1 MSNINWQKE
10 SLGFLISLFPVKRIK
25 DILEIRKTVT
35 ELLRKHAY
43 ADSVTL
49 IGMEDSV
56 TARVF
61 YSTDSTIT
69 GFIDVE
75 VIAQA
80 IEENK
85 IQVLNNVNIKWANNK
100 TLIVLPVNAPPFIG
114 VFILAFEE
122 LHEDSG
128 FENFLDS
135 VWLGVQDIST
145 QVQVFLTTEK
155 LTTRFNAILSTI
167 PEAIVFVD
175 NVGRSGWIN
184 THASTLLD
192 IPEGNAPSAS
202 LSAAMSQLRSRAI
215 NKSAI
220 EEEAANLF
228 SKPGQTITG
237 WKWIY
242 GNPIEQVLSVSCT
255 PAVSTNIK
263 GRLWVFE
270 DITAV
275 HLADEQLKDLNKEL
289 DDKRKIADEQN
300 MAKSEFL
307 ANMSHEIRTP
317 MNGVIGM
324 TSLLT
329 NTDLNDE
336 QKDYVDT
343 IRISGETLLSII
355 NDILDFS
362 KIESGK
368 MELEQEP
375 FNIKKV
381 IEETYD
387 LLSVKA
393 YEARLDLLYFINS
406 DVPTEIIGDVTRFRQ
421 VLVNLVSNGLKFT
434 EKGEVLIT
442 ASVLSKT
449 KNLYEIEFKVK
460 DTGIGIPAD
469 KYHRLFE
476 SFSQVDS
483 STTRKY
489 GGTGLGLAICQRIVR
504 LMDGNISVESTEN
517 VGTCFTFTIKVE
529 ANNQVLKHNTQA
541 KPEQNLLKGKRA
553 LVIDDNPTNLVILE
567 KHFTLWGLETRS
579 YTTYQKALD
588 AIAKEDFDVV
598 IIDMLMPGKD
608 GFDVGAII
616 KEQKPS
622 LPLILFSSA
631 LYFDKADKERA
642 NNIFTMMLHKPFKHE
657 QVQDALLK
665 VIDSKPVKY
674 TLHAIEKQEAI
685 LPSKINILVA
695 EDDNINQKLIRRAL
709 EKLGYNYELVET
721 GKQAVDHVDNNHYDI
736 IFMDI
741 MMPEMDGVTA
751 THIIRKNKKLTKQ
764 PAIIALTANALA
776 GEREKFLEE
785 GMDDFISKPYK
796 IQDIK
801 HAIERWSKQIQ
812 TEE

>member
-1 MSNINWQKE
+1 MSSINWQKE
-10 SLGFLISLFPVKRIK
+10 SLDFLVGLFPVKRIK
-25 DILEIRKTVT
+25 NILEIRKTVT
-35 ELLRKHAY
+35 ELLCKHAHAY
-43 ADSVTL
+43 STTL

-61 YSTDSTIT
+61 HSTDDAIK

-75 VIAQA
+75 VIAPA

-85 IQVLNNVNIKWANNK
+85 IQVLSNANLKWAADK
-100 TLIVLPVNAPPFIG
+100 TIIILPVNAPPFIG
-114 VFILAFEE
+114 VFILVVEE
-122 LHEDSG
+122 LHKSTAFDD
-128 FENFLDS
+128 FLNIA
-135 VWLGVQDIST
+135 WQGVQDIST
-145 QVQVFLTTEK
+145 QVQIYLTTEK
-155 LTTRFNAILSTI
+155 LTTRFNAILSTV
-167 PEAIVFVD
+167 PQAIVFVD
-175 NVGRSGWIN
+175 DVGKSGWVN
-184 THASTLLD
+184 THAAALLNLTEGST
-192 IPEGNAPSAS
+192 PSAS
-202 LSAAMSQLRSRAI
+202 LAAAMSQLRSRAI

-220 EEEAANLF
+220 EKEAAQLF

-255 PAVSTNIK
+255 PAISTNIK

-270 DITAV
+270 DITVV
-275 HLADEQLKDLNKEL
+275 HMAEEQLKDLNKEL
-289 DDKRKIADEQN
+289 DEKRKIADEQN

-329 NTDLNDE
+329 STDLNDE

-393 YEARLDLLYFINS
+393 YEAGLDLLYYINA

-442 ASVLSKT
+442 ASVLSKIED
-449 KNLYEIEFKVK
+449 LYEIEFKVK

-567 KHFTLWGLETRS
+567 KHFTLWGLETSS

-588 AIAKEDFDVV
+588 AIAKEDYDVV

-642 NNIFTMMLHKPFKHE
+642 NDIFTMMLHKPFKHE
-657 QVQDALLK
+657 QVQDALLN

-674 TLHAIEKQEAI
+674 TLHAIEKQEAV
-685 LPSKINILVA
+685 LPSNINILVA

-751 THIIRKNKKLTKQ
+751 THIIRKNKNLTKQ

-812 TEE
+812 TE

>member
-1 MSNINWQKE
+1 M
-10 SLGFLISLFPVKRIK
+10 
-25 DILEIRKTVT
+25 
-35 ELLRKHAY
+35 
-43 ADSVTL
+43 
-49 IGMEDSV
+49 
-56 TARVF
+56 
-61 YSTDSTIT
+61 
-69 GFIDVE
+69 
-75 VIAQA
+75 
-80 IEENK
+80 
-85 IQVLNNVNIKWANNK
+85 
-100 TLIVLPVNAPPFIG
+100 
-114 VFILAFEE
+114 
-122 LHEDSG
+122 
-128 FENFLDS
+128 
-135 VWLGVQDIST
+135 
-145 QVQVFLTTEK
+145 
-155 LTTRFNAILSTI
+155 
-167 PEAIVFVD
+167 
-175 NVGRSGWIN
+175 
-184 THASTLLD
+184 
-192 IPEGNAPSAS
+192 
-202 LSAAMSQLRSRAI
+202 
-215 NKSAI
+215 
-220 EEEAANLF
+220 
-228 SKPGQTITG
+228 
-237 WKWIY
+237 
-242 GNPIEQVLSVSCT
+242 
-255 PAVSTNIK
+255 
-263 GRLWVFE
+263 
-270 DITAV
+270 
-275 HLADEQLKDLNKEL
+275 
-289 DDKRKIADEQN
+289 
-300 MAKSEFL
+300 
-307 ANMSHEIRTP
+307 
-317 MNGVIGM
+317 
-324 TSLLT
+324 
-329 NTDLNDE
+329 
-336 QKDYVDT
+336 
-343 IRISGETLLSII
+343 
-355 NDILDFS
+355 
-362 KIESGK
+362 
-368 MELEQEP
+368 
-375 FNIKKV
+375 
-381 IEETYD
+381 
-387 LLSVKA
+387 KA
-393 YEARLDLLYFINS
+393 YEAGLDLLYFINS

-442 ASVLSKT
+442 ASVLSKN

-483 STTRKY
+483 STIRKY
-489 GGTGLGLAICQRIVR
+489 GGTSLGLAICQRIVR

-541 KPEQNLLKGKRA
+541 KLEQDLLKGKRA

-567 KHFTLWGLETRS
+567 KHFTLWGLETSS

-608 GFDVGAII
+608 GFDVGAMI

-642 NNIFTMMLHKPFKHE
+642 NDIFTMMLHKPFKHE
-657 QVQDALLK
+657 QVQDALLN